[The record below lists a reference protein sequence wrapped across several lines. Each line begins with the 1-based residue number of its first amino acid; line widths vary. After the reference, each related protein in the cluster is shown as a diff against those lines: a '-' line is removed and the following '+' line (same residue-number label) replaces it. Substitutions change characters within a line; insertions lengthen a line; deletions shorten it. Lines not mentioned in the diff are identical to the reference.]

1 MHEDQHKHLRRL
13 ERVWLDS
20 PAYFVTACTHRRRPI
35 LAATVVTAI
44 LTGEWRTAE
53 ERHGWLVGRYVIMP
67 DHVHFFCAAEH
78 NAKSLS
84 VFVGAWKEWT
94 SKRIAR
100 ELGPA
105 VAAGADR
112 GSAAGTIDDKPRSPR
127 AATTRVWQREF
138 FDHVL
143 RSEESYA
150 EKWEYV
156 RQNPVRA
163 GLAAHVEDWPFQGEI
178 HPL

>member
-127 AATTRVWQREF
+127 GYNAGVAAG
-138 FDHVL
+138 VL
-143 RSEESYA
+143 RPRVAVGGELRGEMGICATESG
-150 EKWEYV
+150 
-156 RQNPVRA
+156 PS
-163 GLAAHVEDWPFQGEI
+163 GLGGAR
-178 HPL
+178 

>member
-1 MHEDQHKHLRRL
+1 M
-13 ERVWLDS
+13 
-20 PAYFVTACTHRRRPI
+20 YFVTACTYHRRRI
-35 LAATVVTAI
+35 LAVAAIAGI
-44 LTGEWRTAE
+44 LTNEWRVAT

-67 DHVHFFCAAEH
+67 DHVHYFCAAQP
-78 NAKSLS
+78 NAKTLS

-94 SKRIAR
+94 SKRIVR
-100 ELGPA
+100 ELGPV

-112 GSAAGTIDDKPRSPR
+112 GSAAGAINGKPRSPR
-127 AATTRVWQREF
+127 AATAAGADTARVWQPEF

-150 EKWEYV
+150 QKWEYV
-156 RQNPVRA
+156 RQNPMRA
-163 GLAAHVEDWPFQGEI
+163 GLAASANDWPFQGEI